1 MLTNTY
7 ENNGDHCTGFN
18 DPSNQASVSKKDIQL
33 QHPYCVLDTLL
44 SVFPVIHFLRLI
56 YSESGVGQTV
66 RERIPNRPSAVSTEL
81 NVGLEPTN
89 YQSHILSGVTIPVR
103 YGFPMAAITI
113 HHKLGGLKHISS
125 LTVFKVGGPK
135 PFSQA
140 EIRSWQGCAPSRS
153 SMPLPFPASGGCYH
167 SLSFDHI
174 NLVPVSSTHSL

>member
-113 HHKLGGLKHISS
+113 HHKLGGLKHI
-125 LTVFKVGGPK
+125 
-135 PFSQA
+135 FSY
-140 EIRSWQGCAPSRS
+140 CSRS
-153 SMPLPFPASGGCYH
+153 QRSKTIFARLKSGVGKAVLPLEAPCPYLFQ
-167 SLSFDHI
+167 L
-174 NLVPVSSTHSL
+174 LVAATIPCLLTTLI